1 LIISEWSDYTD
12 NMKLIIKNISSIK
25 KNTPNKSGII
35 VDDVVVEKEMYV
47 IYFSHPIY
55 WGKWELVINR
65 IKENRNDSYDLEL
78 INMSN
83 TGNWERYNVSANQIL
98 NSESFFHRLN
108 EMCHD
113 YDIINNK

>member
-1 LIISEWSDYTD
+1 
-12 NMKLIIKNISSIK
+12 MKLTIKNISSIK
-25 KNTPNKSGII
+25 KNTPNQTGIV
-35 VDDVVVEKEMYV
+35 VDYVVVEKDTYV
-47 IYFSHPIY
+47 IYFLNPNY

-83 TGNWERYNVSANQIL
+83 TGNWERYNVSANQII
-98 NSESFFHRLN
+98 NKDAFFDRLN

>member
-1 LIISEWSDYTD
+1 MIISEWSDYTD
-12 NMKLIIKNISSIK
+12 NMKLTIKNISSIK
-25 KNTPNKSGII
+25 NRDNRRDII
-35 VDDVVVEKEMYV
+35 VSDVIVEKDTYV

-55 WGKWELVINR
+55 WGNWELVINR
-65 IKENRNDSYDLEL
+65 IKENVNDSYDLEL

-98 NSESFFHRLN
+98 NPESFFHRLN

>member
-1 LIISEWSDYTD
+1 MIISEWSDYTD
-12 NMKLIIKNISSIK
+12 NMKLTIKNISSIK
-25 KNTPNKSGII
+25 NRDNQRDIT
-35 VDDVVVEKEMYV
+35 VDEVIVEKDTYV
-47 IYFSHPIY
+47 IYFLHPIY

-83 TGNWERYNVSANQIL
+83 TGNWERYNISANQIP
-98 NSESFFHRLN
+98 NSEAFFHRLN